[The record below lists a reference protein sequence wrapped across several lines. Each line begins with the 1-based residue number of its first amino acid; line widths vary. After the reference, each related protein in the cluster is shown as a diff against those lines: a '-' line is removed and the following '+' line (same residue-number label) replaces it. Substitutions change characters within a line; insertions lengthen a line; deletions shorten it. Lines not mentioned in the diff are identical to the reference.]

1 MSDLARDLLAVHEA
15 LRLEVALWA
24 SCGPRPER
32 RGWHAGRCMSLESL
46 ARFLADQ
53 LISPGC

>member
-1 MSDLARDLLAVHEA
+1 MSELAKELLQIHAA
-15 LRLEVALWA
+15 MRLEAALWA

-32 RGWHAGRCMSLESL
+32 RGWHA
-46 ARFLADQ
+46 ARYMTLDDVARRLSNR

>member
-1 MSDLARDLLAVHEA
+1 VLEA
-15 LRLEVALWA
+15 MRLEVALWS

-32 RGWHAGRCMSLESL
+32 RGWHAARVMTLDDVARGL
-46 ARFLADQ
+46 AQR